1 MRHKITTLHFVGMGG
16 AGMSG
21 IAEVLLNQGYRV
33 QGSDLAENAA
43 VRQLV
48 AQGARFFLGH
58 DAAHVAGADVVVISS
73 AVKADNPEVRA
84 ARATKTP
91 VVPRALMLAELMRMK
106 QGIAVAGTHGKT
118 TTTSLVASVLAE
130 AGMDPTFVI
139 GGRLNSAGANAK
151 LGLGEAFVAEA
162 DESDGSFLN
171 LMPMMA
177 VVTNI
182 DADHM
187 DTYDHDMA
195 KLKQAFIQFVQ
206 RLPFYGTAVVCLDD
220 LHVREIIPFLS
231 RPVLTYGVTSEA
243 DLQAVDLQADGLGM
257 RFTVRRAGQPDWPV
271 RLNLPGHHNVLN
283 ALAAIGV
290 AYELGV
296 APAAIARALDQFTG
310 VGRRLQHCGPMAFAR
325 GLADLVDDYGHHP
338 VEIRATLQAVRGA
351 YPDRRVVLVF
361 QPHRFSRTRDLFD
374 DFVKVLAS
382 ADVLVLAE
390 VYPAG
395 EAPIAAADGR
405 ALARAIRQLG
415 RIEPVFAS
423 DISEIPGL
431 LDSVVHAGDLVLSM
445 GAGSIGGLPALLKSR
460 LSDAPT
466 STPLVAGPASSGA
479 QT

>member
-231 RPVLTYGVTSEA
+231 RPVLTYGVTPEA
-243 DLQAVDLQADGLGM
+243 DLQAIDLQADGLGM

-290 AYELGV
+290 AAELGV

-310 VGRRLQHCGPMAFAR
+310 VGRRLQHCGPIAFAR

-338 VEIRATLQAVRGA
+338 AEIRATLQAVRGA

-423 DISEIPGL
+423 EVSEIPGL

-460 LSDAPT
+460 SADALA
-466 STPLVAGPASSGA
+466 STPLAAVPTPSGGPI
-479 QT
+479 

>member
-1 MRHKITTLHFVGMGG
+1 
-16 AGMSG
+16 
-21 IAEVLLNQGYRV
+21 
-33 QGSDLAENAA
+33 
-43 VRQLV
+43 V

-231 RPVLTYGVTSEA
+231 RPVLTYGVTPEA
-243 DLQAVDLQADGLGM
+243 DLQAIDLQADGLGM

-290 AYELGV
+290 AAELGV

-310 VGRRLQHCGPMAFAR
+310 VGRRLQHCGPIAFAR

-338 VEIRATLQAVRGA
+338 AEIRATLQAVRGA

-423 DISEIPGL
+423 EVSEIPGL

-460 LSDAPT
+460 SADALA
-466 STPLVAGPASSGA
+466 STPLAAVPTPSGGPI
-479 QT
+479 

>member
-231 RPVLTYGVTSEA
+231 RPVLTYGVTPEA
-243 DLQAVDLQADGLGM
+243 DLQALDLQADGLGM

-290 AYELGV
+290 AAELGV

-310 VGRRLQHCGPMAFAR
+310 VGRRLQHCGPIAFAR

-338 VEIRATLQAVRGA
+338 AEIRATLQAVRGA

-423 DISEIPGL
+423 EVSEIPGL

-460 LSDAPT
+460 SADALA
-466 STPLVAGPASSGA
+466 STPLAAVPTPSGGPI
-479 QT
+479 